1 MQNRTNQNEVK
12 RAHMNTILTKLT
24 DKGWTAAQLAAMTGV
39 EAATVRAWKRG
50 KSMGTNAQRFQ
61 LVELEG
67 CTPFGEAVA
76 VEARIKEL
84 DVVIDEETKKASAA
98 GILPEA
104 QPYSSLRMV
113 RAQSW
118 RTTLAERLK

>member
-1 MQNRTNQNEVK
+1 MQNRTDQNEAK

-24 DKGWTAAQLAAMTGV
+24 NKGWTAAQLAAMMGV
-39 EAATVRAWKRG
+39 EATTARAWKRG
-50 KSMGTNAQRFQ
+50 KSMGTNTQRAQ

-67 CTPFGEAVA
+67 CTSFGA

-84 DVVIDEETKKASAA
+84 DAVIDEETKKASAA